1 VFSLTVDDEIKLS
14 LLEERHAETLFT
26 LIDANR
32 VHLREWLIWVDHNTS
47 PDDSKLFIRMTLERF
62 AANNGFGT
70 AIFFRNQLAGLIS
83 YIWIDWPH
91 RSTEIGY
98 WLGEAFQGQGIM
110 TRACR
115 FLVDHAFDELKLNR
129 VQIRC
134 AVGNTKSQ
142 AIPERLGFTNEGTLR
157 QAGRLYGRF
166 VDIVIYSTLAD
177 EWQRLRRR

>member
-1 VFSLTVDDEIKLS
+1 
-14 LLEERHAETLFT
+14 
-26 LIDANR
+26 
-32 VHLREWLIWVDHNTS
+32 
-47 PDDSKLFIRMTLERF
+47 
-62 AANNGFGT
+62 
-70 AIFFRNQLAGLIS
+70 
-83 YIWIDWPH
+83 
-91 RSTEIGY
+91 
-98 WLGEAFQGQGIM
+98 M

-115 FLVDHAFDELKLNR
+115 FLVDHAFDEPKLNR